1 MKAGPGKMARA
12 GAGALAMV
20 VLLAACDPARE
31 TYRRHSDSL
40 RTSGMLRT
48 ERAPADALF
57 SNSVLAENFERIA
70 FNREYRR
77 IDDQLVAKTTPARL
91 SRWEQPIRYRLRGD
105 AATGADRTEYASFIR
120 KLTGLTGV
128 QFAEAE
134 EDETPNLT
142 ILILGPEG
150 RRQFKA
156 ELEAEGLA
164 ENMPLVIRWADDV
177 DHTCVGQVAFDDL
190 DTGLITGAMIVIK
203 GELEGVLRSSC
214 IHEELT
220 QTLGLMNDDPNVRP
234 SIFNDDQ
241 EFALLTEHDEILLRI
256 LYDRRMKPGMEADEA
271 RPLLPEI
278 IEEIRPGGA

>member
-1 MKAGPGKMARA
+1 MKAGPENMARA
-12 GAGALAMV
+12 GAGMLAVIM
-20 VLLAACDPARE
+20 LASACDPARE
-31 TYRRHSDSL
+31 TYRRHNDTL
-40 RTSGMLRT
+40 RASGMLRT
-48 ERAPADALF
+48 ERAPADASF

-91 SRWEQPIRYRLRGD
+91 SRWEQPIRYRLGGD
-105 AATGADRTEYASFIR
+105 AATWADRSEYAGFIE

-128 QFAEAE
+128 QFAEAG
-134 EDETPNLT
+134 EDDEPNLT

-164 ENMPLVIRWADDV
+164 RNMPLVIRWADDV

-220 QTLGLMNDDPNVRP
+220 QTLGLMNDDPDVRP

-241 EFALLTEHDEILLRI
+241 EFALLTEHDEYLFRI
-256 LYDRRMKPGMEADEA
+256 LHDPRLRNGMNKDEA
-271 RPLLPEI
+271 MPIVRRI
-278 IEEIRPGGA
+278 IAELRPGK